1 MKIILLSR
9 FCHKKGSRPLSPYKL
24 AFTVIPLFGVLMG
37 GALWAGYQMGVS
49 EQPPAIVVET
59 TTDAVHDL
67 ILSQREEIQDT
78 KGRTQEHLDALALRL
93 GQMQSHIL
101 RINALGE
108 RLAKLGKLDEDEFN
122 FDEEPARGGLDSSET
137 AQSIS
142 LTDLVSEMEQLSL
155 VISDR
160 EHKLNL
166 LEGLLRNSRLAD
178 ELVPSG
184 RPVEKGWVSSGY
196 GYRNDPFS
204 GKKAFHRGVDV
215 AGKKNSNVIAV
226 ASGIVTWVG
235 KKSGFGQLI
244 ELAHSNGY
252 VTRYGHNSTILVQV
266 GDLVT
271 KGQPIALMGSSG
283 RSTGPHVHF
292 EIAQNGKTID
302 PAKYLRK
309 KR

>member
-24 AFTVIPLFGVLMG
+24 AFTVIPLLSVIVS
-37 GALWAGYQMGVS
+37 GALWAGYQMGLSDQAPAAEVS
-49 EQPPAIVVET
+49 T
-59 TTDAVHDL
+59 TADVVHDML
-67 ILSQREEIQDT
+67 LSQREEIEDT

-122 FDEEPARGGLDSSET
+122 FDEEPARGGLESNDT
-137 AQSIS
+137 ALSVN
-142 LTDLVSEMEQLSL
+142 LTDLVSEMEQLSQ

-166 LEGLLRNSRLAD
+166 MEGLIRGDQLAD

-184 RPVEKGWVSSGY
+184 RPVEKGWVSSRY
-196 GYRNDPFS
+196 GYRNDPFN
-204 GKKAFHRGVDV
+204 GKKAFHHGVDV

-226 ASGIVTWVG
+226 ASGVVTWVG
-235 KKSGFGQLI
+235 KKSGFGQLV
-244 ELAHSNGY
+244 ELTHSDGY
-252 VTRYGHNSTILVQV
+252 VTRYGHNSKILVKV

-292 EIAQNGKTID
+292 EIAQNGKTIN
-302 PAKYLRK
+302 PAKYLRNK
-309 KR
+309 N